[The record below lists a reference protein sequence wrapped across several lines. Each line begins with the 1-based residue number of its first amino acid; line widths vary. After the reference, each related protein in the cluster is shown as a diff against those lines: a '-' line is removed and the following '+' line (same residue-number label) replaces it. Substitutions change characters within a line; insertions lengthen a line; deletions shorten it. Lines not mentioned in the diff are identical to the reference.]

1 MKLNQINTGVV
12 VAQDQAGAGYYIPA
26 ASVLATQIAPQ
37 TLAAAGGARII
48 VGQASDVTA
57 GYATYTSI
65 NAAIS
70 ALTSQGLTGKIQVLP
85 GTYTENVSVSIADLM
100 IEGAGHS
107 TYING
112 TLTLAS
118 NYCLVRCLR
127 SGSVSFSAATDGNRV
142 TDTWL
147 ISGGTVT
154 NSGGGGNH
162 WDITGE

>member
-1 MKLNQINTGVV
+1 MKLNQVQTGVT
-12 VAQDQAGAGYYIPA
+12 VAQDQQNAGYIVPIG
-26 ASVLATQIAPQ
+26 SLQATQVSSTTWSSAS
-37 TLAAAGGARII
+37 GSRYV
-48 VGQASDVTA
+48 VGQASDVA
-57 GYATYTSI
+57 NGFAQYTSI
-65 NAAIS
+65 NTAIAALS
-70 ALTSQGLTGKIQVLP
+70 ALSLTGKIRILP

-100 IEGAGHS
+100 LEGAGHS

-118 NYCLVRCLR
+118 NYGLVKYLR
-127 SGSVSFSAATDGNRV
+127 SGSITFSAATDGNRV